1 MSHPVPTSVKRA
13 GVSEMTPAVCC
24 TTARKEKRS
33 WCCGRKKSGGR
44 YKCFSLRHRVC
55 KVACE
60 HFRHETSSKKFRQL
74 PVQHRYVITGACKHD
89 PEKLV
94 MSALEA
100 YEE

>member
-1 MSHPVPTSVKRA
+1 
-13 GVSEMTPAVCC
+13 MTPAVCC

-33 WCCGRKKSGGR
+33 WCCGRKKAGGDISVSPCGIAFAR
-44 YKCFSLRHRVC
+44 SL
-55 KVACE
+55 AE

-74 PVQHRYVITGACKHD
+74 PAQHRYVITGACKHD

-94 MSALEA
+94 MSALEV